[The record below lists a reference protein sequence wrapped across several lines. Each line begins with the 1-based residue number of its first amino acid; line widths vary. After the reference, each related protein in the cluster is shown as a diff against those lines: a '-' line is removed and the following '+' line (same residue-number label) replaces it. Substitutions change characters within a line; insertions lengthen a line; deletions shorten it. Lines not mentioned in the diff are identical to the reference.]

1 MKLLHLTLLAACVV
15 AEAVT
20 DVNNATIAGDS
31 AQEDRSSG
39 ACYPNVCGWQAVNG
53 VLTQGD
59 LAMKVCGRPDTCG
72 GQEWNYQY
80 HYGLSGLYPVR
91 FCDKGCYRC
100 RGSCGDNEGC
110 CH

>member
-1 MKLLHLTLLAACVV
+1 MSSQLTDTQPQIV
-15 AEAVT
+15 
-20 DVNNATIAGDS
+20 
-31 AQEDRSSG
+31 
-39 ACYPNVCGWQAVNG
+39 
-53 VLTQGD
+53 TQGD

-91 FCDKGCYRC
+91 FCDKGCYSC
-100 RGSCGDNEGC
+100 RGLCGDNEGC